1 MKKLPVGIQ
10 SFAHIQTDNHIYV
23 DKTKLIY
30 DLVNGQHG
38 YYFFLSRPRRFG
50 KSLLISTLKELFLGN
65 KQLFEGLWINTSDY
79 SWQKHP
85 VILLDFSAIASNTPD
100 ELRAHLALHFERIG
114 AAHGIDVRNILILE
128 AKIHT
133 VIAHLANMTRV
144 VILIDE
150 YDRPLLKHVND
161 IAAMRKI
168 QEVLRDFYATIKA
181 AGDQI
186 QFFFMTGITK
196 FSKTSVFS
204 GLNNLI
210 DLTLS
215 PDMSDLLGYTDTE
228 IDHYFQPHMQ
238 AVATKQANSVTDVK
252 NAMKHWYNGYQF
264 SQKSETVYNPFSVLM
279 YLLTKDLR
287 NYWFETGTPS
297 FLVNLIREKK
307 YNIEDLERAEINA
320 SNLSSFDIDQMKLIP
335 LLLQTGYLT
344 FKSYNAAT
352 QNYQLGYPNEE
363 TKASFLLY
371 FIDMLAALETED
383 VKNKTLSLTQA
394 LGNGD
399 LDEFFNILKV
409 FFATIPYNIQLP
421 QEQYYQS
428 IFYVILS
435 LFDAYVQ
442 AEVVTNNGRIDCTVI
457 TDKYIY
463 IFEFKLHDTDIAALE
478 QIEEKKYYQK
488 FLHED
493 KAIILVGVA
502 FDLKQRNIGSWISR
516 EHNEQS

>member
-10 SFAHIQTDNHIYV
+10 SFAHIQTDNHIYI
-23 DKTKLIY
+23 DKTRLIY
-30 DLVNGQHG
+30 NLVNGQHG

-50 KSLLISTLKELFLGN
+50 KSLLVSTLKELFLGN

-79 SWQKHP
+79 GWQKHP
-85 VILLDFSAIASNTPD
+85 VIHLDFSAIASNTPD
-100 ELRAHLALHFERIG
+100 ELRMSLSWVFDRVAKSYGLNIG
-114 AAHGIDVRNILILE
+114 AAPSPE
-128 AKIHT
+128 AKLEELIT
-133 VIAHLANMTRV
+133 ELAEKARV

-161 IAAMRKI
+161 ITAMRKI

-181 AGDQI
+181 MSNNI

-215 PDMSDLLGYTDTE
+215 EDAADLLGYTDAE
-228 IDHYFQPHMQ
+228 IDHYFQPYMQ

-264 SQKSETVYNPFSVLM
+264 SQKPETVYNPFSVLM
-279 YLLTKDLR
+279 YLFNKDLR

-320 SNLSSFDIDQMKLIP
+320 DNLSSFDIDQMKLIP

-344 FKSYNAAT
+344 FKSYNPLT
-352 QNYQLGYPNEE
+352 KNYQLGYPNEE

-371 FIDMLAALETED
+371 FIDMLASLETVD

-399 LDEFFNILKV
+399 LDGFFNILKV

-435 LFDAYVQ
+435 LFNAYVQ

-463 IFEFKLHDTDIAALE
+463 IFEFKLHDTDVAALE

-516 EHNEQS
+516 EHNK